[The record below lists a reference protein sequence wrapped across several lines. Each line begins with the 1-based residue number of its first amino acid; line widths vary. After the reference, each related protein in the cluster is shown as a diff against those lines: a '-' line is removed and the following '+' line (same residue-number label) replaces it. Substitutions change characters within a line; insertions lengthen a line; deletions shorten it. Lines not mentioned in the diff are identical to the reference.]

1 MSADGAA
8 HVPDLILEQYR
19 LNELPPD
26 EAARLTRGLR
36 EDPLLRERLAALE
49 RSDVAIASEYPAGW
63 LAERIRA
70 RVSTLPA
77 PSRGRFSRPLA
88 FASVLATL
96 ALVLL
101 VPLVMNSNEGD
112 RIKGLA
118 PALEVYRRT
127 PQGSE
132 KLADGAVARAG
143 DLLRVGYIAAG
154 REHGVILSI
163 DGRGVVTRHL
173 PVAGGSSVS
182 LRKDGAVLLDAAYE
196 LDDAPA
202 WERFYFVTSDQP
214 FEVAPVLEAARRAA
228 EAAPRMPAALSLPRG
243 FTQSTFLIQKEAKP

>member
-1 MSADGAA
+1 MSVDGAA
-8 HVPDLILEQYR
+8 HVPDLVLERYR
-19 LNELPPD
+19 LNELPPE
-26 EAARLTRGLR
+26 EAARLTGWLR

-49 RSDVAIASEYPAGW
+49 RSDVAIASQYPAGW

-70 RVSTLPA
+70 RASTLPG
-77 PSRGRFSRPLA
+77 PRRRFSRPLA
-88 FASVLATL
+88 FASVFATL
-96 ALVLL
+96 VLVLL

-118 PALEVYRRT
+118 PAIEVYRRT

-143 DLLRVGYIAAG
+143 DLLRVGYISAG

-173 PVAGGSSVS
+173 PVAGGTSVS
-182 LRKDGAVLLDAAYE
+182 LRKDGTVLLDAAYE

-202 WERFYFVTSDQP
+202 WERFYFVTSDQA
-214 FEVAPVLEAARRAA
+214 FDVTPVLEAARRAA
-228 EAAPRMPAALSLPRG
+228 AAAPRMPAALSLPRG
-243 FTQSTFLIQKEAKP
+243 LTQSTFLIQKEVKP